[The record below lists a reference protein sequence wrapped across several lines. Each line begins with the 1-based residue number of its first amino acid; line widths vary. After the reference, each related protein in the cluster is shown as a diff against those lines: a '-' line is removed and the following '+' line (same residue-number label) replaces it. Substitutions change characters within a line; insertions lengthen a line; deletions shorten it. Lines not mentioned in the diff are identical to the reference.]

1 MGKSYAPLSTR
12 DQQARRFPLQTFTA
26 ETFNTSESDTFNRS
40 QSDTKMTSFSPYDKK
55 YTEPDFMSQQAKPV
69 IKRLT
74 MKYLQRLGSEKA
86 EKATMRHILKNIL
99 TGDMYDM
106 YEQRTITGSET
117 KEKRQEWRTW
127 MTTIQEEIWKDLS
140 DGNDTTAVDG
150 MDAPRVASGAAADG
164 MDAPRVASGA
174 AAEGM
179 HAPRVASGAAAHG
192 TGMPAQSE
200 FSKMFDELQKT
211 ADELRKASDSM
222 DVVIEDCYDLMKS
235 CRHKHTQ
242 VCGLI
247 SDLQWQMRKAM
258 DAQDVGAPAMT
269 QVPAPASSSMN
280 RVGAAAVG
288 AAPARLPVNPATGAA
303 VMTQV
308 PAPTFSSADRVGA
321 AAAAAAPADLPVNP
335 TTGAAGGAQECAEA
349 AAAGTAMQTWPD
361 AKASAPSSAPLAL
374 GPVRVPVYAP
384 SPRSTDAAA
393 GASSSAKAAP
403 KPKIRDNTK
412 RVAQIFDEMI
422 DLFSVKY
429 RDYQAGTL
437 SRATQEKHIRCYCT
451 KFLSDN
457 MTQLMAQDRN
467 RTRMTWHSVFWLSLL
482 YKFDD
487 QVNKFMAQNP
497 PPYQIKTEK
506 QKIEQRADA
515 CKSIFLL
522 ATKNFQMKW
531 DIKFTPGGKDD
542 TFEQE
547 IQHISAAFVAL
558 GIECDAS
565 KIERPIAAPAIVRKR
580 KCESSNHDG
589 IEPTR
594 QAGLEDE
601 HAQKKIVKREKVS
614 NADVTE
620 EENSDTDSVIE
631 ID

>member
-1 MGKSYAPLSTR
+1 MGPLSTR

-26 ETFNTSESDTFNRS
+26 ETFNRS

-140 DGNDTTAVDG
+140 DGNDTTAV
-150 MDAPRVASGAAADG
+150 DG

-288 AAPARLPVNPATGAA
+288 AAPARLPVNPA
-303 VMTQV
+303 
-308 PAPTFSSADRVGA
+308 
-321 AAAAAAPADLPVNP
+321 
-335 TTGAAGGAQECAEA
+335 TGAAGGAQECAEA

>member
-1 MGKSYAPLSTR
+1 MGPLSTR

-26 ETFNTSESDTFNRS
+26 ETFNRS

-140 DGNDTTAVDG
+140 DGNDTTAV
-150 MDAPRVASGAAADG
+150 DG

-303 VMTQV
+303 
-308 PAPTFSSADRVGA
+308 
-321 AAAAAAPADLPVNP
+321 
-335 TTGAAGGAQECAEA
+335 GGAQECAEA

-437 SRATQEKHIRCYCT
+437 SRATQEKHI
-451 KFLSDN
+451 
-457 MTQLMAQDRN
+457 
-467 RTRMTWHSVFWLSLL
+467 
-482 YKFDD
+482 
-487 QVNKFMAQNP
+487 
-497 PPYQIKTEK
+497 
-506 QKIEQRADA
+506 
-515 CKSIFLL
+515 
-522 ATKNFQMKW
+522 
-531 DIKFTPGGKDD
+531 
-542 TFEQE
+542 
-547 IQHISAAFVAL
+547 
-558 GIECDAS
+558 
-565 KIERPIAAPAIVRKR
+565 
-580 KCESSNHDG
+580 
-589 IEPTR
+589 
-594 QAGLEDE
+594 
-601 HAQKKIVKREKVS
+601 
-614 NADVTE
+614 
-620 EENSDTDSVIE
+620 
-631 ID
+631 

>member
-1 MGKSYAPLSTR
+1 MGPLSTR

-26 ETFNTSESDTFNRS
+26 ETFNRS

-150 MDAPRVASGAAADG
+150 MDAPRVASGAAA
-164 MDAPRVASGA
+164 
-174 AAEGM
+174 EGM

-269 QVPAPASSSMN
+269 QVPAPASSSM
-280 RVGAAAVG
+280 
-288 AAPARLPVNPATGAA
+288 
-303 VMTQV
+303 
-308 PAPTFSSADRVGA
+308 DRVGA

>member
-1 MGKSYAPLSTR
+1 MGPLSTR

-26 ETFNTSESDTFNRS
+26 ETFNRS

-117 KEKRQEWRTW
+117 KEKRQEWRTR
-127 MTTIQEEIWKDLS
+127 MTTIREEIWKDLS
-140 DGNDTTAVDG
+140 DGNDTTAVD
-150 MDAPRVASGAAADG
+150 
-164 MDAPRVASGA
+164 
-174 AAEGM
+174 
-179 HAPRVASGAAAHG
+179 G

-374 GPVRVPVYAP
+374 GPVRVP
-384 SPRSTDAAA
+384 
-393 GASSSAKAAP
+393 
-403 KPKIRDNTK
+403 
-412 RVAQIFDEMI
+412 
-422 DLFSVKY
+422 
-429 RDYQAGTL
+429 
-437 SRATQEKHIRCYCT
+437 
-451 KFLSDN
+451 
-457 MTQLMAQDRN
+457 
-467 RTRMTWHSVFWLSLL
+467 
-482 YKFDD
+482 
-487 QVNKFMAQNP
+487 
-497 PPYQIKTEK
+497 
-506 QKIEQRADA
+506 
-515 CKSIFLL
+515 
-522 ATKNFQMKW
+522 
-531 DIKFTPGGKDD
+531 
-542 TFEQE
+542 
-547 IQHISAAFVAL
+547 
-558 GIECDAS
+558 
-565 KIERPIAAPAIVRKR
+565 
-580 KCESSNHDG
+580 
-589 IEPTR
+589 
-594 QAGLEDE
+594 
-601 HAQKKIVKREKVS
+601 
-614 NADVTE
+614 
-620 EENSDTDSVIE
+620 
-631 ID
+631 

>member
-1 MGKSYAPLSTR
+1 MGPLSTR

-150 MDAPRVASGAAADG
+150 MDAPRVASGAAA
-164 MDAPRVASGA
+164 
-174 AAEGM
+174 
-179 HAPRVASGAAAHG
+179 HG

-288 AAPARLPVNPATGAA
+288 AAPARLPINPATGAA

-437 SRATQEKHIRCYCT
+437 SRATQEKHI
-451 KFLSDN
+451 
-457 MTQLMAQDRN
+457 
-467 RTRMTWHSVFWLSLL
+467 
-482 YKFDD
+482 
-487 QVNKFMAQNP
+487 
-497 PPYQIKTEK
+497 
-506 QKIEQRADA
+506 
-515 CKSIFLL
+515 
-522 ATKNFQMKW
+522 
-531 DIKFTPGGKDD
+531 
-542 TFEQE
+542 
-547 IQHISAAFVAL
+547 
-558 GIECDAS
+558 
-565 KIERPIAAPAIVRKR
+565 
-580 KCESSNHDG
+580 
-589 IEPTR
+589 
-594 QAGLEDE
+594 
-601 HAQKKIVKREKVS
+601 
-614 NADVTE
+614 
-620 EENSDTDSVIE
+620 
-631 ID
+631 

>member
-1 MGKSYAPLSTR
+1 MGPLSTR

-26 ETFNTSESDTFNRS
+26 ETFNRS

-174 AAEGM
+174 AA
-179 HAPRVASGAAAHG
+179 HG

-242 VCGLI
+242 VCGHI

-308 PAPTFSSADRVGA
+308 PAPTFSSADRVG
-321 AAAAAAPADLPVNP
+321 AAAPADLPVNP

-429 RDYQAGTL
+429 RDYQA
-437 SRATQEKHIRCYCT
+437 
-451 KFLSDN
+451 
-457 MTQLMAQDRN
+457 
-467 RTRMTWHSVFWLSLL
+467 
-482 YKFDD
+482 
-487 QVNKFMAQNP
+487 
-497 PPYQIKTEK
+497 
-506 QKIEQRADA
+506 
-515 CKSIFLL
+515 
-522 ATKNFQMKW
+522 
-531 DIKFTPGGKDD
+531 
-542 TFEQE
+542 
-547 IQHISAAFVAL
+547 
-558 GIECDAS
+558 
-565 KIERPIAAPAIVRKR
+565 
-580 KCESSNHDG
+580 
-589 IEPTR
+589 
-594 QAGLEDE
+594 
-601 HAQKKIVKREKVS
+601 
-614 NADVTE
+614 
-620 EENSDTDSVIE
+620 
-631 ID
+631 